1 MAEGLRPGPPPFKR
15 RGHGVAVSRV
25 GECCVQ
31 EYRTNAK
38 SVLVIAQYIAPLNAV
53 AAIRW
58 TKLAKY
64 LTRNFGYKID
74 VITNVDD
81 LLKDKKGPYPSV
93 KDSLLLKDRSC
104 FNNYYDISI
113 PFLVYALENVRYM
126 AKAFLNKNGNEDIKK
141 KNPTNDPQDTYKL
154 REKAVELYGD
164 LYLKAQCQK
173 PPSNIDYSQYDV
185 IISTYGPLWTH
196 VMAGQ
201 LKNRFPHLI
210 WIADFRDNPARGCS
224 PRLLNST
231 SKYSVYAPLA
241 DCVLAVSD
249 GELSGIRS
257 RAGQVRRVLT
267 NGYDP
272 DEIRG
277 RRRLR
282 RDVFAITCTGSI
294 YGQFGQLEGR
304 SDLRPLFWACEQ
316 LIARGLVDRESLEI
330 HYAGREA
337 GEFDRQIHD
346 YPNLRRVVHG
356 HVERKEALRLQDE
369 ASLLVLPVWNT
380 DAQQG
385 IMSGRVY
392 EYMASGV
399 PIVCVCSGSR
409 GDSEVKRRIESIGCG
424 CVYEEANAGRDA
436 EQLVSYIAEKYRQW
450 RTEGLTTC
458 DYAGEGIELYAYDR
472 LAARLHGIIEDLR

>member
-231 SKYSVYAPLA
+231 RYFGPASSSLHG
-241 DCVLAVSD
+241 VSLIGNRWRSITRA
-249 GELSGIRS
+249 GEPTNLIGRYTITPTSGASSTVMWNAKKPCACRTRLRFWCCQYGIRTPS
-257 RAGQVRRVLT
+257 RA
-267 NGYDP
+267 
-272 DEIRG
+272 
-277 RRRLR
+277 
-282 RDVFAITCTGSI
+282 S
-294 YGQFGQLEGR
+294 
-304 SDLRPLFWACEQ
+304 
-316 LIARGLVDRESLEI
+316 
-330 HYAGREA
+330 
-337 GEFDRQIHD
+337 
-346 YPNLRRVVHG
+346 
-356 HVERKEALRLQDE
+356 
-369 ASLLVLPVWNT
+369 
-380 DAQQG
+380 
-385 IMSGRVY
+385 
-392 EYMASGV
+392 
-399 PIVCVCSGSR
+399 
-409 GDSEVKRRIESIGCG
+409 
-424 CVYEEANAGRDA
+424 
-436 EQLVSYIAEKYRQW
+436 
-450 RTEGLTTC
+450 
-458 DYAGEGIELYAYDR
+458 
-472 LAARLHGIIEDLR
+472 